1 MTTSKITITVSV
13 LTYQLLSQI
22 LSDDVHHVNQLHTL
36 QSQTHLVLDP
46 LSTMEMDCL
55 SQMNMI
61 HPKSPYCY
69 LHQPLYHLC
78 HFLLSLCADMLAFE
92 MPDFLGENVHTHK
105 KIKVS
110 LDKDDC
116 CPHTDHRMTVALSCI
131 EYVCY
136 TVHHIEKLKQRVFL
150 KNWLMVDITFWA
162 AYRCT
167 SLCQKAGK

>member
-69 LHQPLYHLC
+69 FHQPLYHLC

-92 MPDFLGENVHTHK
+92 MPHFLGENVHTHTK
-105 KIKVS
+105 K
-110 LDKDDC
+110 
-116 CPHTDHRMTVALSCI
+116 
-131 EYVCY
+131 
-136 TVHHIEKLKQRVFL
+136 
-150 KNWLMVDITFWA
+150 
-162 AYRCT
+162 
-167 SLCQKAGK
+167 